1 MQIEKFAQSISGAD
15 IPNIYS
21 DLIYNI
27 LFSEGTE
34 GMISKYNPRRFE
46 SFRAKLTNEQN
57 IEIDKL
63 AKIVGCLINQ
73 YWSYEE
79 IEEFVNDL

>member
-1 MQIEKFAQSISGAD
+1 M
-15 IPNIYS
+15 NI
-21 DLIYNI
+21 I
-27 LFSEGTE
+27 LSSSWPEV
-34 GMISKYNPRRFE
+34 K
-46 SFRAKLTNEQN
+46 AKLTNEQN

-63 AKIVGCLINQ
+63 TKIVGCLINQ